1 LTSFAHSVSTIIN
14 LLFRLTSTFIF
25 KDELL
30 HNEQSMALSE
40 TDFETPMNYSMTE
53 IEFDAILSNTD
64 VSAKEKFVM
73 RRNYWKIQRGL
84 EQQQQQQHLPS
95 NQNDWHQDWNIDIAE
110 NRPEYPKGVAIYG
123 MEFNTDQTDL
133 TNLTEHTSA
142 FSNFEHMNR
151 KERRMYLQVS

>member
-1 LTSFAHSVSTIIN
+1 MRS
-14 LLFRLTSTFIF
+14 LFLIF
-25 KDELL
+25 EDL

-53 IEFDAILSNTD
+53 IEFEAILSNTD

-73 RRNYWKIQRGL
+73 RRNYWKTQREL
-84 EQQQQQQHLPS
+84 EQQQQQQQQQQQEPS

-123 MEFNTDQTDL
+123 MEFNTDQTNQTD
-133 TNLTEHTSA
+133 LTEHTSA

>member
-1 LTSFAHSVSTIIN
+1 MQLYKLH
-14 LLFRLTSTFIF
+14 LLNASLFLIF
-25 KDELL
+25 EVLQ
-30 HNEQSMALSE
+30 NEQSMALSE

-53 IEFDAILSNTD
+53 IEFEAILSNTD

-73 RRNYWKIQRGL
+73 RRNYWKTQREL
-84 EQQQQQQHLPS
+84 EQQQQQEPS

-123 MEFNTDQTDL
+123 MEFNTDQTDQ